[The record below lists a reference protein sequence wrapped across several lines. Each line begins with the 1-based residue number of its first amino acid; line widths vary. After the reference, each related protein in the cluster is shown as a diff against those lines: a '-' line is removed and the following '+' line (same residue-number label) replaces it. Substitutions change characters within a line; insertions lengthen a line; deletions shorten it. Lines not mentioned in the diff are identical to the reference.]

1 MTNDKFSIQT
11 QRFGCGLPRCA
22 LVLAR
27 SGNCIPRFPGLP
39 LQRMRNVPRF
49 LFGLVCL
56 ALPLAV
62 AGGPSSAHTTDTNS
76 LSWRVKQNQVD
87 AEIQEWNLPKL
98 LKKIASATGWK
109 VYVEPGTAQEVSAKF
124 KNLTQDEALR
134 RLLGKL
140 NYFRDETNGVSRLFV
155 FQTASKAAT
164 QMVQAEKKDYRI
176 PNELLLKLKRS
187 PTNTIDQLA
196 KKLGATII
204 GRDDKIGF
212 YRLQFAGG
220 NTADAA
226 EQSLASNPSVAAVD
240 NNYVVDPPTP
250 FQLTQ
255 TGPAP
260 AGPLF
265 NLNPPDVNGPIV
277 GLIDTS
283 VDPPDQF
290 QKYMLTPVS
299 VVGTPDPPTD
309 QPSHGTAML
318 ETLLGGMAADPSMV
332 QPVIIYSGDQ
342 STTTYDLMN
351 GIIQAINLGDNP
363 ISISSGGTG
372 NSSVLGDLI
381 QEAQQ
386 KGIQFVAA
394 AGNTPGTEDTY
405 PAAYPGVLAV
415 TASDPNGQLASYA
428 DDGKFVQAIEPGTAM
443 VVYDGQ
449 EWIVQG
455 TSPATATMAGSI
467 ALTENQDHI
476 NAQAA
481 AALQA
486 QSHPPPKP

>member
-1 MTNDKFSIQT
+1 
-11 QRFGCGLPRCA
+11 
-22 LVLAR
+22 
-27 SGNCIPRFPGLP
+27 
-39 LQRMRNVPRF
+39 MRNVPRF
-49 LFGLVCL
+49 FLGLVCL
-56 ALPLAV
+56 ALPLAA
-62 AGGPSSAHTTDTNS
+62 AGGSPPATGTNA

-87 AEIQEWNLPKL
+87 ADIQEWTLPKL
-98 LKKIASATGWK
+98 LKKIASATGWR
-109 VYVEPGTAQEVSAKF
+109 VYVEPGTTLEVSARF
-124 KNLTQDEALR
+124 KNLPQDEALR

-140 NYFRDETNGVSRLFV
+140 NYFRDETNGISRLFV

-176 PNELLLKLKRS
+176 PNELLVKLKRN
-187 PTNTIDQLA
+187 PTNAIDQLA
-196 KKLGATII
+196 QKLGAKII
-204 GRDDKIGF
+204 GRNDKIGF
-212 YRLQFAGG
+212 YRLQFADGS
-220 NTADAA
+220 TADTAM
-226 EQSLASNPSVAAVD
+226 QSLASDPSVATVD
-240 NNYVVDPPTP
+240 SNYVVDPPTP
-250 FQLTQ
+250 FQLEQ
-255 TGPAP
+255 AGPAP
-260 AGPLF
+260 PGPLF
-265 NLNPPDVNGPIV
+265 NLNPPDLNGPIV
-277 GLIDTS
+277 GLIDTA
-283 VDPPDQF
+283 VNPPDQF

-318 ETLLGGMAADPSMV
+318 ETLLGGMAADPSMI
-332 QPVIIYSGDQ
+332 QPVIVYSGNQ

-372 NSSVLGDLI
+372 DSVVFGDLI
-381 QEAQQ
+381 AEAQQ

-415 TASDPNGQLASYA
+415 TASGPNGQLASYA
-428 DDGKFVQAIEPGTAM
+428 DDGAFVGAIEPGTAPFL
-443 VVYDGQ
+443 YDGQ

-476 NAQAA
+476 SAQAA

-486 QSHPPPKP
+486 QAHPPPKP

>member
-1 MTNDKFSIQT
+1 
-11 QRFGCGLPRCA
+11 
-22 LVLAR
+22 
-27 SGNCIPRFPGLP
+27 
-39 LQRMRNVPRF
+39 MRNVPRF
-49 LFGLVCL
+49 LFGVLCL

-62 AGGPSSAHTTDTNS
+62 AGSPSPVTGTNA

-87 AEIQEWNLPKL
+87 AEIQQWDLPKL
-98 LKKIASATGWK
+98 LKKIAAATGWK
-109 VYVEPGTAQEVSAKF
+109 VYVEPGTTQEVSAKF
-124 KNLTQDEALR
+124 KNLPEDEALR

-176 PNELLLKLKRS
+176 PNELLVKLKRN
-187 PTNTIDQLA
+187 PTNSIDQLA
-196 KKLGATII
+196 RQLGAKII

-212 YRLQFAGG
+212 YRLQFADGSA
-220 NTADAA
+220 ADSAL
-226 EQSLASNPSVAAVD
+226 QSLAGNPSVAAAD
-240 NNYVVDPPTP
+240 SNYVVDPPTP

-255 TGPAP
+255 AGPAP

-277 GLIDTS
+277 GLIDTAVS
-283 VDPPDQF
+283 PPDQF

-299 VVGTPDPPTD
+299 VVGTPDAPAD

-318 ETLLGGMAADPSMV
+318 ETMLGSMAADPSMI
-332 QPVIIYSGDQ
+332 QPVIVYSGNQ

-351 GIIQAINLGDNP
+351 GVIQAINLGDNP

-372 NSSVLGDLI
+372 NSVLFGDLI
-381 QEAQQ
+381 AEAGQ

-394 AGNTPGTEDTY
+394 AGNSGGNEDAY
-405 PAAYPGVLAV
+405 PAAYPGVLSV
-415 TASDPNGQLASYA
+415 TASAPNGQLASYA
-428 DDGKFVQAIEPGTAM
+428 TDGPGTRAMEPGTAP
-443 VVYDGQ
+443 VIWNGA
-449 EWIVQG
+449 EWIIQG

-476 NAQAA
+476 TAQQAA
-481 AALQA
+481 TIQVQA
-486 QSHPPPKP
+486 HPAPPPR

>member
-1 MTNDKFSIQT
+1 M
-11 QRFGCGLPRCA
+11 
-22 LVLAR
+22 R
-27 SGNCIPRFPGLP
+27 S
-39 LQRMRNVPRF
+39 VPRF
-49 LFGLVCL
+49 LVGLVCL
-56 ALPLAV
+56 ALPLAAV
-62 AGGPSSAHTTDTNS
+62 GGPPPATGTNA
-76 LSWRVKQNQVD
+76 LYWRVKQNQVD
-87 AEIQEWNLPKL
+87 AQIQEWTLPKL

-109 VYVEPGTAQEVSAKF
+109 VYVEPGTTLEVSAKF
-124 KNLTQDEALR
+124 KNLPQDEALR

-155 FQTASKAAT
+155 FQTVSKAAT
-164 QMVQAEKKDYRI
+164 QRVQAEKKDYRI
-176 PNELLLKLKRS
+176 PNELLVKLKRN
-187 PTNTIDQLA
+187 PTNSIDQLA
-196 KKLGATII
+196 RQLGAKVI
-204 GRDDKIGF
+204 GRNDKIGF
-212 YRLQFAGG
+212 YRLQFADGS
-220 NTADAA
+220 TADSAL
-226 EQSLASNPSVAAVD
+226 QSLAGNPSVAAAD
-240 NNYVVDPPTP
+240 SNYIVDPPTP

-255 TGPAP
+255 AGPAP

-277 GLIDTS
+277 GLIDTA

-299 VVGTPDPPTD
+299 VVGTPDPPTGE
-309 QPSHGTAML
+309 PSHGTAML

-332 QPVIIYSGDQ
+332 QPVIVYSGGQ

-372 NSSVLGDLI
+372 DSSVLGDLI
-381 QEAQQ
+381 QEAEQ

-415 TASDPNGQLASYA
+415 TASGPNGQLASYA
-428 DDGKFVQAIEPGTAM
+428 DDGEFVRAIEPGTAP
-443 VVYDGQ
+443 VVYDGL

-467 ALTENQDHI
+467 ALAENQNHI
-476 NAQAA
+476 SAQEA

-486 QSHPPPKP
+486 QAHPPPKP

>member
-1 MTNDKFSIQT
+1 
-11 QRFGCGLPRCA
+11 
-22 LVLAR
+22 
-27 SGNCIPRFPGLP
+27 
-39 LQRMRNVPRF
+39 MRNVPRF

-62 AGGPSSAHTTDTNS
+62 AASPPPSTGTNA

-109 VYVEPGTAQEVSAKF
+109 VYVEPGTTQEVSAKF

-164 QMVQAEKKDYRI
+164 QRVQAEKKDYRI
-176 PNELLLKLKRS
+176 PNELLVKLKRN
-187 PTNTIDQLA
+187 PTNSIDQLA
-196 KKLGATII
+196 KQLGAKVI
-204 GRDDKIGF
+204 GRNDKIGF
-212 YRLQFAGG
+212 YRLQFADGS
-220 NTADAA
+220 TADGAL
-226 EQSLASNPSVAAVD
+226 QSLAGNPSVAAAD
-240 NNYVVDPPTP
+240 SNYVVDPPTP

-255 TGPAP
+255 AGPAP

-277 GLIDTS
+277 GLIDTA
-283 VDPPDQF
+283 VDPPNEF

-309 QPSHGTAML
+309 EPSHGTAML

-332 QPVIIYSGDQ
+332 QPVIVYSGGQ

-372 NSSVLGDLI
+372 DSSVLGDLI

-415 TASDPNGQLASYA
+415 TASGPNGQLASYA
-428 DDGKFVQAIEPGTAM
+428 DDGKFVGAIEPGTAP

-467 ALTENQDHI
+467 ALTENQNHI
-476 NAQAA
+476 SAQQA

-486 QSHPPPKP
+486 QAHPPPKP

>member
-1 MTNDKFSIQT
+1 M
-11 QRFGCGLPRCA
+11 
-22 LVLAR
+22 
-27 SGNCIPRFPGLP
+27 
-39 LQRMRNVPRF
+39 
-49 LFGLVCL
+49 FGLVCL

-62 AGGPSSAHTTDTNS
+62 AGGPSSAHTNDAYS

-87 AEIQEWNLPKL
+87 AEFQEWNLPKL

-109 VYVEPGTAQEVSAKF
+109 VYVEPGTTQEVSAKF
-124 KNLTQDEALR
+124 KNLPQDEALR

-155 FQTASKAAT
+155 FQTASTAAT

-176 PNELLLKLKRS
+176 PNELLVKLKRN

-226 EQSLASNPSVAAVD
+226 GQSLASNPSVAAVD
-240 NNYVVDPPTP
+240 SNYSVDPPTP

-255 TGPAP
+255 AGPAP

-265 NLNPPDVNGPIV
+265 SLNPPDVNGPIV
-277 GLIDTS
+277 GLIDTA
-283 VDPPDQF
+283 VDPPNEF

-299 VVGTPDPPTD
+299 VVGTPDPPTAE
-309 QPSHGTAML
+309 PSHGTAML
-318 ETLLGGMAADPSMV
+318 ETLLGGMAADPAMV
-332 QPVIIYSGDQ
+332 QPVIVYSGDQ
-342 STTTYDLMN
+342 GTTTYDLMN
-351 GIIQAINLGDNP
+351 GIIKAINLGDNP

-394 AGNTPGTEDTY
+394 AGNTPGTENTY

-415 TASDPNGQLASYA
+415 TASGPNGQLAPYA
-428 DDGKFVQAIEPGTAM
+428 DDGKFVQAIEPGTAP
-443 VVYDGQ
+443 VVYGGQ
-449 EWIVQG
+449 EWVVEG

-476 NAQAA
+476 SAQQA

-486 QSHPPPKP
+486 RAHPPPRP

>member
-1 MTNDKFSIQT
+1 
-11 QRFGCGLPRCA
+11 
-22 LVLAR
+22 
-27 SGNCIPRFPGLP
+27 
-39 LQRMRNVPRF
+39 MRNVPRF

-62 AGGPSSAHTTDTNS
+62 AGSPPPATGTNA

-109 VYVEPGTAQEVSAKF
+109 VYVEPGTTQEVSAKF
-124 KNLTQDEALR
+124 KNLPQDEALR

-176 PNELLLKLKRS
+176 PNELLVKLKGS
-187 PTNTIDQLA
+187 PTNSIDQLA
-196 KKLGATII
+196 RQLGAKVI

-212 YRLQFAGG
+212 YRLQFADGS
-220 NTADAA
+220 TADGAL
-226 EQSLASNPSVAAVD
+226 QSLAGNPSVAAAD
-240 NNYVVDPPTP
+240 SNYMVDPPTP

-255 TGPAP
+255 AGPAP
-260 AGPLF
+260 AGSLF

-277 GLIDTS
+277 GLIDTA

-299 VVGTPDPPTD
+299 VVGTPDAPTD

-318 ETLLGGMAADPSMV
+318 ETLLGGMAADPAMV
-332 QPVIIYSGDQ
+332 QPVIVYSGDQ

-351 GIIQAINLGDNP
+351 GIIKAINLGDNP

-381 QEAQQ
+381 AEAGQ

-415 TASDPNGQLASYA
+415 TASGPDGKLASYA
-428 DDGKFVQAIEPGTAM
+428 DDGKFVQAIEPGTAP
-443 VVYDGQ
+443 VVYNGQ

-476 NAQAA
+476 SAQQA
-481 AALQA
+481 AALQTQA
-486 QSHPPPKP
+486 HPPPKP